1 MDKTYETLLRLPLFL
16 GMGREELTDIV
27 GYTRLG
33 FHKCAA
39 GEAVVSEHDSCRALV
54 FLLDGEVT
62 ASKCSDSHSY
72 TITEH
77 LSAPM
82 LLEPERL
89 FGLYQHYARTY
100 AAATDCALLTIAKA
114 DALTLCQGH
123 TIFQLNL
130 MGLVSTTAQR
140 QQARFWHNAPP
151 TIAQR
156 IVAFLL
162 ERMLTAK
169 GRKTVDIKMQ
179 TLATAV
185 HESRLNVS
193 RVLNSWHRQGVVSI
207 SRACIEIPA
216 MERLVQAVRE
226 HAEQR

>member
-1 MDKTYETLLRLPLFL
+1 MNKTYDTLLRLPLFL

-39 GEAVVSEHDSCRALV
+39 GETIVSEHDSCRALM

-62 ASKCSDSHSY
+62 VAKCSDSHSY
-72 TITEH
+72 TITEY
-77 LSAPM
+77 LTAPL

-89 FGLYQHYARTY
+89 FGLYQHYSRTY

-114 DALTLCQGH
+114 DALTLCQNH
-123 TIFQLNL
+123 TIFLLNL
-130 MGLVSTTAQR
+130 VSLVSTTAQR
-140 QQARFWHNAPP
+140 QQGRLWHNASP

-156 IVAFLL
+156 IVDFLL

-169 GRKTVDIKMQ
+169 GRKTVSIKMQ
-179 TLATAV
+179 TLATAIR
-185 HESRLNVS
+185 ESRLNVS
-193 RVLNSWHRQGVVSI
+193 RVLNGWHDKGVVTI
-207 SRACIEIPA
+207 GRACMEIPA
-216 MERLVQAVRE
+216 MERLVQEVRE
-226 HAEQR
+226 HAEHG